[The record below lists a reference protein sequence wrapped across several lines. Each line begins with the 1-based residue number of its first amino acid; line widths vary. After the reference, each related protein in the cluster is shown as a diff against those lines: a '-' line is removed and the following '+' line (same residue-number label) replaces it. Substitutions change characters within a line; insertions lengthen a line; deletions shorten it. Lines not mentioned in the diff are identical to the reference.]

1 MSVATNTN
9 GNIPLYRF
17 FITYS
22 ATEYE
27 VFPLNFL
34 STMLVDELESGQ
46 VFYRRKFSGP
56 LLFGTNSKVLDEAGV
71 EQNRQDDWDL
81 LWLIEAAAPCVK
93 IPLVIEKTV
102 SGTMATYW
110 EGYFSTSDGKWDID
124 KCTFEVTPYPDD
136 CYVDLLDKAT
146 LQHNIL
152 DIATEVTT
160 TADWG
165 TGSEVYTHNRWL
177 YNSAVADN
185 VIEWLASDAT
195 VGIKPGCTLS
205 STFFTAANN
214 PATENTNHLTLLTLA
229 QKSDIRRPTSSTPA
243 TTAMLSWNE
252 LMDIL
257 WGMFQVMWDY
267 DEATDTINVEHIS
280 WWTKALGL
288 DLRGDPMTTATN
300 KYSYLKQEMPKYEKW
315 IYAEA
320 DDSNFVGVPIWY
332 DSKCV
337 NDDPAS
343 NVWETNVNI
352 TTDLEYIIWND
363 DAIADEGFVMLCN
376 YEDGGNYYVE
386 YELGRL
392 ANTVRL
398 NMHLSCANLHARYF
412 RHNRVLITGYLNNNL
427 TTFWTAQKTKQQ
439 DCSIIV
445 CPVDAYDPNDEIA
458 TELGQTYFGGALAT
472 VGRSELKPSGE
483 IKFNLLYGPLDNEN
497 TGVTDTRG
505 VRCIE
510 VGDLLN
516 TQCTYYFYYTQA
528 ADADLVADPPQIRI
542 QCQDAT
548 LTNCTTGW
556 ATATVNLGDYYS
568 APLVVDWCT
577 PVGGAPICVLNRD
590 TTELKGGW
598 DFAELQRDESVSC

>member
-17 FITYS
+17 FVTYS

-46 VFYRRKFSGP
+46 VFYRRKFSVS
-56 LLFGTNSKVLDEAGV
+56 LLFGTNSKVIDELGA
-71 EQNRQDDWDL
+71 EQNRQDDWAL
-81 LWLIEAAAPCVK
+81 FWAIEAAAPCTE
-93 IPLVIEKTV
+93 IPFWIEKTV
-102 SGTMATYW
+102 SGVMAVYW
-110 EGYFSTSDGKWDID
+110 EGYFSTSDGKFDID
-124 KCTFEVTPYPDD
+124 NCTFEVTPYPDD

-177 YNSAVADN
+177 TD
-185 VIEWLASDAT
+185 VIDYLASDAT

-205 STFFTAANN
+205 YDFFTDTPNN
-214 PATENTNHLTLLTLA
+214 YVTENANHLTLLTLA

-280 WWTKALGL
+280 WWTKALGM

-300 KYSYLKQEMPKYEKW
+300 KYSYIKAEMPKYEKW

-332 DSKCV
+332 NSKCV

-343 NVWETNVNI
+343 NVWETNVGI
-352 TTDLEYIIWND
+352 TTDLEHIINND
-363 DAIADEGFVMLCN
+363 DAIVDEGFVMLCN

-386 YELGRL
+386 FEGGMLD
-392 ANTVRL
+392 ATVRL
-398 NMHLSCANLHARYF
+398 NMHLSCANLLERYF
-412 RHNRVLITGYLNNNL
+412 RHNRVLISGYLNDTL

-439 DCSIIV
+439 DCSIII
-445 CPVDAYDPNDEIA
+445 CPVDAYDPNDGIA
-458 TELGQTYFGGALAT
+458 TELGQSYFGGALAT
-472 VGRSELKPSGE
+472 VNRSELKPSGE
-483 IKFNLLYGPLDNEN
+483 IKFNLLYGPADNEN
-497 TGVTDTRG
+497 TGVADIKCMR
-505 VRCIE
+505 VIE
-510 VGDLLN
+510 VGN
-516 TQCTYYFYYTQA
+516 PAATESTFYFTFSHP
-528 ADADLVADPPQIRI
+528 ADAALVADPPQYNLT
-542 QCQDAT
+542 CQESVTFTTCA
-548 LTNCTTGW
+548 TGW
-556 ATATVNLGDYYS
+556 QALVVNLGDRAAS
-568 APLVVDWCT
+568 MVVDWCV
-577 PVGGAPICVLNRD
+577 PAGGPPDCVLIHGFDPGAWACYDEDFDVD
-590 TTELKGGW
+590 TT
-598 DFAELQRDESVSC
+598 C